1 MPRLIF
7 KCPYIKGGT
16 SSATAHLENYVKYMA
31 TRNGVERID
40 PGRSEWPATSKQKK
54 MVEQILRDFPLSR
67 GMFEYEDYAAEP
79 TRTNASEFITRAL
92 EDNYNQ
98 IAKKDNY
105 LKYIATRPRAQRV
118 GSHGLFTGEEDQLV
132 LAQVAEAVAAHP
144 GNVWLPIIS
153 LRREDAARLG
163 YDKAEEWKALL
174 SEYAMEMA
182 EAMKIPWEDFR
193 WYAAFHDEAH
203 HPHIHMVCYS
213 ADPSKGFLTTQGI
226 AQIKS
231 GLAKE
236 IFRQELTELYQ
247 QQTQSRDTLNEDAR
261 SMLEQLIEQMW
272 SGAVVNHRMEKLME
286 HLAERL
292 RHTGGRKQY
301 GYLKAPLKAVVDEIV
316 DELAKE
322 PCVAAAYALWYEL
335 REDVLRTYK
344 DDLPP
349 RLPLSQQKAFK
360 RIKNIVI
367 EEAVTLGARQQV
379 FHPDDQQDRV
389 PVEDQEE
396 APLPEAPQPDNDWN
410 DFSESPPDDVPDKT
424 VSAPAKAQMNWSD
437 EYRLARRC
445 LFGGKDQPQD
455 LEQAFTLFQ
464 QEAQKG
470 NALAMHDLGRM
481 LADGLGRKI
490 DMQAAHVWYSKALA
504 AFYAV
509 ERQKKKRYAEYRI
522 GKLYAAGLGCE
533 QDYGDAARWF
543 QLSADKGYKYAQYS
557 LAGLFRRGQGVEQD
571 DARALELYTASAQ
584 QDFPYAAYEL
594 GKMYRD
600 GIGCEKDAEASE
612 QWYRQAFAG
621 FLELE
626 QQSHDDKLQYRI
638 GWMLLHGVGTG
649 KDETAA
655 REWFE
660 QASKLD
666 NPHAQYQLARM
677 IFNDPSS
684 TPEQTAQALERLT
697 KAAEAGQDCAQYALG
712 KIYRDGQ
719 GVEKDIQKA
728 VARFTLA
735 ATKENSFAAFALGK
749 LYLAGDAALPR
760 DPAAALKWLTYA
772 AELGNQFA
780 QYRLGKLLLKGDDGI
795 PKDVITAIRWLTAAA
810 KQENGYA
817 EYALALVYLTGE
829 DAPKDSVKALS
840 LLKRS
845 AGRGNQFAQYR
856 LGKLL
861 LQGEDA
867 PKDVKAAI
875 RWLTAAA
882 EQGNQY
888 AQYALGKLY
897 LSDDPEVHDPDN
909 GIQWLERAAQ
919 KGNADAAYRLG
930 KEYLTGTSVQKNAVK
945 AAEYLRHAADR
956 NHPWASYLLGKLYLT
971 GNGIPK
977 DEETAWNCF
986 RMANAYGHPYAR
998 YVLERQEQWQR
1009 PELLLTVSRLLYH
1022 MSNIFRDN
1030 APAVP
1035 AQPRLHIDRKRMQ
1048 ELQEM
1053 RIALGH
1059 QPDDHEEEQTQTWGG
1074 MTMKGW

>member
-1 MPRLIF
+1 M
-7 KCPYIKGGT
+7 
-16 SSATAHLENYVKYMA
+16 
-31 TRNGVERID
+31 ERID
-40 PGRSEWPATSKQKK
+40 PGRSGWPATSKQKK

-79 TRTNASEFITRAL
+79 TRANASEFITRAL
-92 EDNYNQ
+92 EDNYDQ

-174 SEYAMEMA
+174 SKYAMEMA

-247 QQTQSRDTLNEDAR
+247 KQTQSRNTLNEDAR
-261 SMLEQLIEQMW
+261 SVLEQLIEQMW

-316 DELAKE
+316 DELTKE
-322 PCVAAAYALWYEL
+322 PCIAAAYALWYEL

-349 RLPLSQQKAFK
+349 RLPLSQQKEFK

-389 PVEDQEE
+389 PVKDQEE

-509 ERQKKKRYAEYRI
+509 ERQKKKRYTEYRI

-533 QDYGDAARWF
+533 QDY
-543 QLSADKGYKYAQYS
+543 
-557 LAGLFRRGQGVEQD
+557 
-571 DARALELYTASAQ
+571 
-584 QDFPYAAYEL
+584 P
-594 GKMYRD
+594 
-600 GIGCEKDAEASE
+600 
-612 QWYRQAFAG
+612 
-621 FLELE
+621 
-626 QQSHDDKLQYRI
+626 
-638 GWMLLHGVGTG
+638 
-649 KDETAA
+649 
-655 REWFE
+655 
-660 QASKLD
+660 
-666 NPHAQYQLARM
+666 
-677 IFNDPSS
+677 
-684 TPEQTAQALERLT
+684 
-697 KAAEAGQDCAQYALG
+697 
-712 KIYRDGQ
+712 
-719 GVEKDIQKA
+719 
-728 VARFTLA
+728 
-735 ATKENSFAAFALGK
+735 
-749 LYLAGDAALPR
+749 
-760 DPAAALKWLTYA
+760 
-772 AELGNQFA
+772 
-780 QYRLGKLLLKGDDGI
+780 
-795 PKDVITAIRWLTAAA
+795 
-810 KQENGYA
+810 
-817 EYALALVYLTGE
+817 
-829 DAPKDSVKALS
+829 
-840 LLKRS
+840 
-845 AGRGNQFAQYR
+845 
-856 LGKLL
+856 
-861 LQGEDA
+861 
-867 PKDVKAAI
+867 
-875 RWLTAAA
+875 
-882 EQGNQY
+882 
-888 AQYALGKLY
+888 
-897 LSDDPEVHDPDN
+897 
-909 GIQWLERAAQ
+909 
-919 KGNADAAYRLG
+919 
-930 KEYLTGTSVQKNAVK
+930 
-945 AAEYLRHAADR
+945 
-956 NHPWASYLLGKLYLT
+956 
-971 GNGIPK
+971 
-977 DEETAWNCF
+977 
-986 RMANAYGHPYAR
+986 
-998 YVLERQEQWQR
+998 
-1009 PELLLTVSRLLYH
+1009 
-1022 MSNIFRDN
+1022 
-1030 APAVP
+1030 
-1035 AQPRLHIDRKRMQ
+1035 
-1048 ELQEM
+1048 
-1053 RIALGH
+1053 
-1059 QPDDHEEEQTQTWGG
+1059 
-1074 MTMKGW
+1074 

>member
-174 SEYAMEMA
+174 SKYAMEMA

-247 QQTQSRDTLNEDAR
+247 KQTQSRDTLNEDAR
-261 SMLEQLIEQMW
+261 SVLEQLIERMW

-349 RLPLSQQKAFK
+349 RLPLSQQKEFK

-445 LFGGKDQPQD
+445 C
-455 LEQAFTLFQ
+455 
-464 QEAQKG
+464 
-470 NALAMHDLGRM
+470 
-481 LADGLGRKI
+481 
-490 DMQAAHVWYSKALA
+490 LA
-504 AFYAV
+504 A
-509 ERQKKKRYAEYRI
+509 RISPRILSRRLPCSNRRRKKAMRWPCTI
-522 GKLYAAGLGCE
+522 WAGCL
-533 QDYGDAARWF
+533 R
-543 QLSADKGYKYAQYS
+543 
-557 LAGLFRRGQGVEQD
+557 
-571 DARALELYTASAQ
+571 T
-584 QDFPYAAYEL
+584 
-594 GKMYRD
+594 
-600 GIGCEKDAEASE
+600 
-612 QWYRQAFAG
+612 
-621 FLELE
+621 
-626 QQSHDDKLQYRI
+626 
-638 GWMLLHGVGTG
+638 GW
-649 KDETAA
+649 
-655 REWFE
+655 
-660 QASKLD
+660 
-666 NPHAQYQLARM
+666 
-677 IFNDPSS
+677 
-684 TPEQTAQALERLT
+684 
-697 KAAEAGQDCAQYALG
+697 
-712 KIYRDGQ
+712 
-719 GVEKDIQKA
+719 
-728 VARFTLA
+728 
-735 ATKENSFAAFALGK
+735 
-749 LYLAGDAALPR
+749 
-760 DPAAALKWLTYA
+760 
-772 AELGNQFA
+772 
-780 QYRLGKLLLKGDDGI
+780 
-795 PKDVITAIRWLTAAA
+795 
-810 KQENGYA
+810 
-817 EYALALVYLTGE
+817 
-829 DAPKDSVKALS
+829 
-840 LLKRS
+840 
-845 AGRGNQFAQYR
+845 AGRLICRPPCVVQ
-856 LGKLL
+856 
-861 LQGEDA
+861 QGA
-867 PKDVKAAI
+867 G
-875 RWLTAAA
+875 RFL
-882 EQGNQY
+882 
-888 AQYALGKLY
+888 
-897 LSDDPEVHDPDN
+897 
-909 GIQWLERAAQ
+909 
-919 KGNADAAYRLG
+919 
-930 KEYLTGTSVQKNAVK
+930 
-945 AAEYLRHAADR
+945 
-956 NHPWASYLLGKLYLT
+956 
-971 GNGIPK
+971 
-977 DEETAWNCF
+977 CC
-986 RMANAYGHPYAR
+986 
-998 YVLERQEQWQR
+998 
-1009 PELLLTVSRLLYH
+1009 
-1022 MSNIFRDN
+1022 
-1030 APAVP
+1030 
-1035 AQPRLHIDRKRMQ
+1035 
-1048 ELQEM
+1048 
-1053 RIALGH
+1053 
-1059 QPDDHEEEQTQTWGG
+1059 
-1074 MTMKGW
+1074 

>member
-79 TRTNASEFITRAL
+79 TRANASEFITRAL
-92 EDNYNQ
+92 EDNYDQ

-174 SEYAMEMA
+174 SKYAMEMA

-247 QQTQSRDTLNEDAR
+247 KQTQSRNTLNEDAR
-261 SMLEQLIEQMW
+261 SVLEQLIEQMW

-316 DELAKE
+316 DELTKE

-349 RLPLSQQKAFK
+349 RLPLSQQKEFK

-410 DFSESPPDDVPDKT
+410 DFSEFPPDDVPDKT

-481 LADGLGRKI
+481 LAGR
-490 DMQAAHVWYSKALA
+490 
-504 AFYAV
+504 
-509 ERQKKKRYAEYRI
+509 
-522 GKLYAAGLGCE
+522 AGP
-533 QDYGDAARWF
+533 GD
-543 QLSADKGYKYAQYS
+543 
-557 LAGLFRRGQGVEQD
+557 
-571 DARALELYTASAQ
+571 
-584 QDFPYAAYEL
+584 
-594 GKMYRD
+594 
-600 GIGCEKDAEASE
+600 
-612 QWYRQAFAG
+612 
-621 FLELE
+621 
-626 QQSHDDKLQYRI
+626 
-638 GWMLLHGVGTG
+638 
-649 KDETAA
+649 
-655 REWFE
+655 
-660 QASKLD
+660 
-666 NPHAQYQLARM
+666 
-677 IFNDPSS
+677 
-684 TPEQTAQALERLT
+684 
-697 KAAEAGQDCAQYALG
+697 
-712 KIYRDGQ
+712 
-719 GVEKDIQKA
+719 
-728 VARFTLA
+728 
-735 ATKENSFAAFALGK
+735 
-749 LYLAGDAALPR
+749 
-760 DPAAALKWLTYA
+760 
-772 AELGNQFA
+772 
-780 QYRLGKLLLKGDDGI
+780 
-795 PKDVITAIRWLTAAA
+795 
-810 KQENGYA
+810 
-817 EYALALVYLTGE
+817 
-829 DAPKDSVKALS
+829 
-840 LLKRS
+840 
-845 AGRGNQFAQYR
+845 
-856 LGKLL
+856 
-861 LQGEDA
+861 
-867 PKDVKAAI
+867 
-875 RWLTAAA
+875 
-882 EQGNQY
+882 
-888 AQYALGKLY
+888 
-897 LSDDPEVHDPDN
+897 
-909 GIQWLERAAQ
+909 
-919 KGNADAAYRLG
+919 
-930 KEYLTGTSVQKNAVK
+930 
-945 AAEYLRHAADR
+945 
-956 NHPWASYLLGKLYLT
+956 
-971 GNGIPK
+971 
-977 DEETAWNCF
+977 
-986 RMANAYGHPYAR
+986 
-998 YVLERQEQWQR
+998 
-1009 PELLLTVSRLLYH
+1009 
-1022 MSNIFRDN
+1022 
-1030 APAVP
+1030 
-1035 AQPRLHIDRKRMQ
+1035 
-1048 ELQEM
+1048 
-1053 RIALGH
+1053 
-1059 QPDDHEEEQTQTWGG
+1059 
-1074 MTMKGW
+1074 

>member
-7 KCPYIKGGT
+7 KCPYIKGDT

-79 TRTNASEFITRAL
+79 TRANASEFITRAL
-92 EDNYNQ
+92 EDNYDQ

-174 SEYAMEMA
+174 SKYAMEMA

-247 QQTQSRDTLNEDAR
+247 KQTQSRNTLNEDAR
-261 SMLEQLIEQMW
+261 SVLEQLIEQMW

-316 DELAKE
+316 DELTKE

-349 RLPLSQQKAFK
+349 RLPLSQQKEFK

-410 DFSESPPDDVPDKT
+410 DFSEFPPDDVPDKT

-481 LADGLGRKI
+481 LADGLGREI
-490 DMQAAHVWYSKALA
+490 DMQTAHVWYSKALA
-504 AFYAV
+504 AFHAV

-522 GKLYAAGLGCE
+522 GKLYATGLGCK

-712 KIYRDGQ
+712 KIYLDGQ
-719 GVEKDIQKA
+719 GAEKDIQKA
-728 VARFTLA
+728 VALFTLA

-780 QYRLGKLLLKGDDGI
+780 QYRLGKLLL
-795 PKDVITAIRWLTAAA
+795 
-810 KQENGYA
+810 
-817 EYALALVYLTGE
+817 
-829 DAPKDSVKALS
+829 
-840 LLKRS
+840 
-845 AGRGNQFAQYR
+845 
-856 LGKLL
+856 
-861 LQGEDA
+861 QGEDA

-897 LSDDPEVHDPDN
+897 L
-909 GIQWLERAAQ
+909 
-919 KGNADAAYRLG
+919 LG
-930 KEYLTGTSVQKNAVK
+930 KEVPKDRSSAIKWFQL
-945 AAEYLRHAADR
+945 AADR
-956 NHPWASYLLGKLYLT
+956 GNEYAQYFLEHMDDRLGQPPVAAVISLFHHL
-971 GNGIPK
+971 
-977 DEETAWNCF
+977 
-986 RMANAYGHPYAR
+986 ANIF
-998 YVLERQEQWQR
+998 QEQNQPPPSGGVR
-1009 PELLLTVSRLLYH
+1009 V
-1022 MSNIFRDN
+1022 
-1030 APAVP
+1030 AV
-1035 AQPRLHIDRKRMQ
+1035 DRKLLRKIKAKK
-1048 ELQEM
+1048 
-1053 RIALGH
+1053 IAQGH
-1059 QPDDHEEEQTQTWGG
+1059 KADDHEPEMQL
-1074 MTMKGW
+1074 